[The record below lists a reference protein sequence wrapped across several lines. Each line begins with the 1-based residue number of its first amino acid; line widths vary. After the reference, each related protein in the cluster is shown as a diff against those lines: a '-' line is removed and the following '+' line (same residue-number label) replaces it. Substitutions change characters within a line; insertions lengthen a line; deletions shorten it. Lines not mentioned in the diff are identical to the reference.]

1 MYQLYLPTT
10 LCILPMGTLPTPL
23 PSHPMATL
31 PNIIM
36 DTPPLVAP
44 TMEDI
49 CPGLPGL
56 MEPTGS
62 SVLLQLLEYL
72 ELPMPLPMDM
82 DMYHSTIIKL

>member
-1 MYQLYLPTT
+1 MMYQLYLPTP
-10 LCILPMGTLPTPL
+10 LYIL
-23 PSHPMATL
+23 PMATL
-31 PNIIM
+31 AIIM
-36 DTPPLVAP
+36 DTLPMVAP

-49 CPGLPGL
+49 CPSL

-82 DMYHSTIIKL
+82 YHSTIIKL